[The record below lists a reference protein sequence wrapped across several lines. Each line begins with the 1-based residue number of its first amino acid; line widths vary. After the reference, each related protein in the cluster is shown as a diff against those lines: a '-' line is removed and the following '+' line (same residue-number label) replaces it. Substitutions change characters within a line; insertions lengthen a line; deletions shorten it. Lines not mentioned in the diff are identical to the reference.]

1 MLEALQ
7 HSFFQHALAAGTLV
21 AAMCSFL
28 GVYVV
33 LRRIVFLS
41 IALAQIASAGVA
53 LGFLVHVPPLFTALA
68 ASLAGAAGL
77 ARTAQRRR
85 VPTEAVLGI
94 AYVLAAALA
103 VIFVAKNPLGEAR
116 ALNMFF
122 GNILSVPTA
131 ELLAL
136 AVVVPL
142 IGLVHLLFAKEFLFV
157 SFDFETARAHGVN
170 ARLWDLVLLLT
181 LALAV
186 ALAIKTTGVLVT
198 FALLV
203 VPATTAR
210 LLVNRIAPM
219 FGLAVGFGVATVP
232 IGLTLALRFNLPTGS
247 AIAATSACLLIVVAL
262 ARQLTA
268 AGLRAATAAG
278 VAAALLLAFPAPG
291 GAQRP
296 GGDALEQEV
305 LELKQALRE
314 LRETV
319 KAQHALIL
327 RQQEQIEALAARQRV
342 EPAPATPPGTRPG
355 AASPAAQPAPAPLA
369 KDPSPPQPGRPGIP
383 PWIALLPEVR
393 IEGNFIYNHTFR
405 NRKRLE
411 AELGEER
418 ADEEFFARRNRFNF
432 REVEL
437 GLRSAVDPFATFEG
451 IISAQ
456 QTFGGDVEVELE
468 EGILTLTRLP
478 FRLGAKLGK
487 FRTGFGEF
495 NDSDPEEFPEV
506 DPPNVITNLFGKEGD
521 GWIDTGIRAELPFAL
536 GEVPF
541 LLSAGIFNGD
551 NEEAFHGGRA
561 GFFARKPAYFG
572 RLEAFFELGPAA
584 AIELG
589 AGFAYGHT
597 RDEAGRPTLRS
608 RIFNAHFEFD
618 YRHPV
623 FGLYRGFNFLTEL
636 YYTWRDRFI
645 EAELDDQEVIV
656 GREVLDRY
664 GLYALGELQ
673 LTRNWFVA
681 GRFDYS
687 QLPEREEIGPS
698 RRIETAGSAILS
710 YKPSRFLTLRAQYKH
725 SERNFAPTSDEL
737 FLQALFLL
745 GYERPG
751 PF

>member
-7 HSFFQHALAAGTLV
+7 HSFFQHALLAGTLV

-33 LRRIVFLS
+33 LKRIVFLS
-41 IALAQIASAGVA
+41 IALSQIASAGVA
-53 LGFLVHVPPLFTALA
+53 LGLLLHVHPLLTALA
-68 ASLAGAAGL
+68 GSLAGAACL
-77 ARTAQRRR
+77 ARAGQRRR
-85 VPTEAVLGI
+85 VPVEAVLGI
-94 AYVLAAALA
+94 SYVLAAALG
-103 VIFVAKNPLGEAR
+103 VIFIAKNPLGEAR
-116 ALNMFF
+116 ALNMLF

-131 ELLAL
+131 ELVAL
-136 AVVVPL
+136 AMVVPL
-142 IGLVHLLFAKEFLFV
+142 LGLIHFLFAKEFLFV

-170 ARLWDLVLLLT
+170 ARLWDLLLYLT

-219 FGLAVGFGVATVP
+219 FVLAIAFGILAVP
-232 IGLTLALRFNLPTGS
+232 LGLLLALHFNLPTGS
-247 AIAATSACLLIVVAL
+247 TLAATSTGLLLIVAL
-262 ARQLTA
+262 VRQLA
-268 AGLRAATAAG
+268 HVVRPRPAL
-278 VAAALLLAFPAPG
+278 ALLLGAVLLLALPAPG
-291 GAQRP
+291 SAQ
-296 GGDALEQEV
+296 GKEAQTLEKDVEQ
-305 LELKQALRE
+305 LKQALRE
-314 LRETV
+314 LQERV
-319 KAQHALIL
+319 RAQQELIL
-327 RQQEQIEALAARQRV
+327 KQQQQIEALTGLRQETPQQPPREPAAR
-342 EPAPATPPGTRPG
+342 PAAV
-355 AASPAAQPAPAPLA
+355 APAAQPPLPPA
-369 KDPSPPQPGRPGIP
+369 KEVPPPEQPRIP
-383 PWIALLPEVR
+383 PWVALLPELR
-393 IEGNFIYNHTFR
+393 IEGNFIYNHTLKH
-405 NRKRLE
+405 RKRLE
-411 AELGEER
+411 GELGEER
-418 ADEEFFARRNRFNF
+418 PGEEFFVRRNRFSF
-432 REVEL
+432 RELEL

-456 QTFGGDVEVELE
+456 QGFGGDVELELE

-478 FRLGAKLGK
+478 FRLGAKIGK
-487 FRTGFGEF
+487 FRTTFGEF

-521 GWIDTGIRAELPFAL
+521 GWIDTGIRVELPFAL
-536 GEVPF
+536 GEVPL
-541 LLSAGIFNGD
+541 LLSGGIFNGD

-561 GFFARKPAYFG
+561 GFLARKPAYFG

-584 AIELG
+584 AIEVG
-589 AGFAYGHT
+589 AGYAQGHT

-608 RIFNAHFEFD
+608 RIFNTHFELD

-623 FGLYRGFNFLTEL
+623 LGLYRGFNFLTEL

-645 EAELDDQEVIV
+645 EADEVIV
-656 GREVLDRY
+656 DREIVDRY
-664 GLYALGELQ
+664 GLYALGEVQ
-673 LTRNWFVA
+673 LTRNWFVG

-687 QLPEREEIGPS
+687 QLPEREETAPP

-710 YKPSRFLTLRAQYKH
+710 YKPSRFLTLRVQYKH
-725 SERNFAPTSDEL
+725 TERNFAKDSDEL
-737 FLQALFLL
+737 FLQALFIL